1 MSNGK
6 RASPRKCSFRSR
18 WGLQFTLCKIPSVER
33 SPNVD
38 QSITQPLSH
47 CLIFGC
53 LITLEI
59 MYLLIVFFPLLG
71 SSVAG
76 FFGRF
81 HIVIVAAF
89 SLNSVTVNEKM
100 KPHWIIF
107 LTKPLVR
114 LSFAYFYFLFCNYLL
129 GLGLDIS
136 VMNFFSGSEDVNSA
150 SSADSNSLLGPG
162 PFQPIPNGEPAPA
175 PFLPNANVAP
185 FHNSNRGIPLPI
197 LDQFRLLNQETELEL
212 FARIRLLENR
222 LIEDLPPQLNLGEY
236 EALVRGF
243 LEDTV
248 SVRDYCN
255 VLKNELFDITV
266 FELKANL
273 LEGLVNLL
281 MSEPTDRL
289 TQILSNSPFAEPDRV
304 IRSEA
309 LEFINDFMRRFQ
321 IQEDAAR
328 SPFERRLVVSMLNL
342 WIQDAQQ
349 NGHLSAVYTA
359 FVRYFLGLG

>member
-1 MSNGK
+1 M
-6 RASPRKCSFRSR
+6 
-18 WGLQFTLCKIPSVER
+18 
-33 SPNVD
+33 
-38 QSITQPLSH
+38 
-47 CLIFGC
+47 
-53 LITLEI
+53 
-59 MYLLIVFFPLLG
+59 
-71 SSVAG
+71 
-76 FFGRF
+76 
-81 HIVIVAAF
+81 
-89 SLNSVTVNEKM
+89 
-100 KPHWIIF
+100 
-107 LTKPLVR
+107 
-114 LSFAYFYFLFCNYLL
+114 
-129 GLGLDIS
+129 
-136 VMNFFSGSEDVNSA
+136 
-150 SSADSNSLLGPG
+150 
-162 PFQPIPNGEPAPA
+162 EPAPA
-175 PFLPNANVAP
+175 PFHPLPNVAP
-185 FHNSNRGIPLPI
+185 FHNDNGGIPLPI

-222 LIEDLPPQLNLGEY
+222 LIEGLPPQLNLGEY

-255 VLKNELFDITV
+255 VLNNELFDITV

-289 TQILSNSPFAEPDRV
+289 TQIFSNSPFAEPDRV

-309 LEFINDFMRRFQ
+309 LEFINYFMSRFQ

-359 FVRYFLGLG
+359 FVRYFLG